1 MYLARN
7 SNGCLFLH
15 EQKPLRVKT
24 NKDKGYWESNG
35 TKMPISLKTPYPRW
49 SDEPLPVRLQ
59 ADWITDSIND

>member
-15 EQKPLRVKT
+15 EQKPLRIKT
-24 NKDKGYWESNG
+24 SKDKGYWESNG
-35 TKMPISLKTPYPRW
+35 TKMPLTLKTPYPRW

-59 ADWITDSIND
+59 ADWITESIND

>member
-15 EQKPLRVKT
+15 EQKPKRVKT
-24 NKDKGYWESNG
+24 DKDKGYWESKGN
-35 TKMPISLKTPYPRW
+35 KMSCTLKTPYPRW
-49 SDEPLPVRLQ
+49 KDEPMPVRLQ

>member
-7 SNGCLFLH
+7 SNGVLFLH
-15 EQKPLRVKT
+15 EQKPQRIKI

-35 TKMPISLKTPYPRW
+35 NKMPISLKTPYPRW
-49 SDEPLPVRLQ
+49 KDEPMPVRLQ

>member
-15 EQKPLRVKT
+15 EQNPLRIKT

-59 ADWITDSIND
+59 ADWITNSIND

>member
-15 EQKPLRVKT
+15 EQKPQRVRI
-24 NKDKGYWESNG
+24 NNDKGYWESKG
-35 TKMPISLKTPYPRW
+35 YKMPCSLKTPYPRW

-59 ADWITDSIND
+59 ADWISETTR